1 MTDLRIGCSGWSYK
15 DWRGPFYP
23 PGMKARDQL
32 AFYATR
38 FSTAEINASFYRLP
52 TETAVAAWRDQ
63 VPDGFLFA
71 WKASRFLT
79 HNKKLKE
86 PEDSLALILGRMEPL
101 GDRYGPILFQLPPQL
116 RLNRERLA
124 HFLGCLPKERR
135 CTIEFRHPSWYAP
148 EVFGLLAEHDVALC
162 VSDHHDAPSP
172 WQATASFVYIRAHGP
187 GGRYHGR
194 YSEAQLSSLADAIRD
209 WRGDGKPVF
218 CYFDNDIK
226 SAAPQD
232 AERLIALTDAAAG
245 KPFPSQQNG
254 LIRLC

>member
-23 PGMKARDQL
+23 PGVKVKDQL
-32 AFYATR
+32 AWYATR

-52 TETAVAAWRDQ
+52 TENAVAAWRDA

-86 PEDSLALILGRMEPL
+86 PEDSLELILERMEPL

-116 RLNRERLA
+116 KLDRERLA
-124 HFLGCLPKERR
+124 YFLDRLPRKRR
-135 CTIEFRHPSWYAP
+135 CTIEFRHASWYAP
-148 EVFGLLAEHDVALC
+148 EIFSLLAAHDMALC

-172 WQATASFVYIRAHGP
+172 WESTASFVHVRAHGP

-194 YSEAQLSSLADAIRD
+194 YSEEQLKTLAKAIMD
-209 WRGDGKPVF
+209 WRKDGKAVF

-226 SAAPQD
+226 SAAPKD
-232 AERLIALTDAAAG
+232 AQRLI
-245 KPFPSQQNG
+245 G
-254 LIRLC
+254 LCANR

>member
-23 PGMKARDQL
+23 PEVKVKDQL
-32 AFYATR
+32 AWYATR

-52 TETAVAAWRDQ
+52 TEKAVAAWRDT

-86 PEDSLALILGRMEPL
+86 PEESLKRILGRMEPL
-101 GDRYGPILFQLPPQL
+101 GDRYGPILFQLPPGL
-116 RLNRERLA
+116 RLDRGRLA
-124 HFLGCLPKERR
+124 RFLDCLPRTRR
-135 CTIEFRHPSWYAP
+135 CTVEFRHASWYAP
-148 EVFGLLAEHDVALC
+148 EIFRLLAEHDVALC

-172 WQATASFVYIRAHGP
+172 WQATASFVYVRAHGP
-187 GGRYHGR
+187 GGRYQGR
-194 YSEAQLSSLADAIRD
+194 YADAQLRVLAHAIEG
-209 WRGDGKPVF
+209 WRAAGKTVF

-226 SAAPQD
+226 SAAPKD
-232 AERLIALTDAAAG
+232 AERLIALCGGPPRRAVGPAAT
-245 KPFPSQQNG
+245 
-254 LIRLC
+254 R

>member
-1 MTDLRIGCSGWSYK
+1 VNPGPGAARSGSMTDLRIGCSGWSYR

-23 PGMKARDQL
+23 QAVRVKDQL
-32 AFYATR
+32 AYYASR

-52 TETAVAAWRDQ
+52 TEKAVAAWRDA

-86 PEDSLALILGRMEPL
+86 PDESLKLILGRMEPL
-101 GDRYGPILFQLPPQL
+101 GDRYGPILFQLPPSL
-116 RLNRERLA
+116 KMDRERLA
-124 HFLGCLPKERR
+124 YFLGRLPAKRR
-135 CTIEFRHPSWYAP
+135 CTVEFRHASWYAP
-148 EVFGLLAEHDVALC
+148 EIFRLLAEHDVALC

-172 WQATASFVYIRAHGP
+172 WEATASFVYVRAHGP

-194 YSEAQLSSLADAIRD
+194 YPEPELKTLAHAIGA
-209 WRGDGKPVF
+209 WRKDGKAVF

-232 AERLIALTDAAAG
+232 AERLIALSA
-245 KPFPSQQNG
+245 SY
-254 LIRLC
+254 

>member
-23 PGMKARDQL
+23 PEVRVKDQL
-32 AFYATR
+32 AWYATR

-52 TETAVAAWRDQ
+52 TETAVAAWRDA
-63 VPDGFLFA
+63 VPEGFLFA

-86 PEDSLALILGRMEPL
+86 PEDSLKLILGRMEPL
-101 GDRYGPILFQLPPQL
+101 GDRYGPILFQLPPSL
-116 RLNRERLA
+116 KLDRERLA
-124 HFLGCLPKERR
+124 YFLDRLPKKRR
-135 CTIEFRHPSWYAP
+135 CTVEFRHASWYAP
-148 EVFGLLAEHDVALC
+148 EIFKLLAEHDVSLC

-172 WQATASFVYIRAHGP
+172 WEATASFVYVRAHGP
-187 GGRYHGR
+187 GGRYYGR
-194 YSEAQLSSLADAIRD
+194 YSEAELKTLAQAIRD
-209 WRGDGKPVF
+209 WRKDGKAVF

-232 AERLIALTDAAAG
+232 AERLIGLT
-245 KPFPSQQNG
+245 SE
-254 LIRLC
+254 R

>member
-23 PGMKARDQL
+23 PEVKVKDQL
-32 AFYATR
+32 AWYATR

-52 TETAVAAWRDQ
+52 TETAVTAWRDA

-86 PEDSLALILGRMEPL
+86 PEDSLTLILERMEPL
-101 GDRYGPILFQLPPQL
+101 GDRDGPILFQLPPQL
-116 RLNRERLA
+116 KHDRERLA
-124 HFLGCLPKERR
+124 YFLDRLPRKRR
-135 CTIEFRHPSWYAP
+135 CTIEFRHASWYAP
-148 EVFGLLAEHDVALC
+148 EIFSLLAAHDVALC

-172 WQATASFVYIRAHGP
+172 WESTASFVYVRAHGP
-187 GGRYHGR
+187 GGRYHGC
-194 YSEAQLSSLADAIRD
+194 YSEAQLKTLAKAIMD
-209 WRGDGKPVF
+209 WRKDGKAVF

-226 SAAPQD
+226 SAAPKD
-232 AERLIALTDAAAG
+232 AERLI
-245 KPFPSQQNG
+245 G
-254 LIRLC
+254 LCANR